1 MPSPFKRAMNKAY
14 RLLAYRDR
22 SVHEIRAALKKKEFG
37 EKTIEQVVEKLS
49 GQGYLN
55 DARFAVTYGT
65 AVARRRKTGPA
76 WVFNNLF
83 KKGVARET
91 AADAVEEIFSDEERL
106 RKEIENWVERKLRSY
121 KKELSPLRKKKKLFD
136 FLLGKGFPP
145 DSIFKVFDKWNI

>member
-1 MPSPFKRAMNKAY
+1 MPSPFKRAMNRAY

-22 SVHEIRAALKKKEFG
+22 SVHEIRSALKKKEFD
-37 EKTIEQVVEKLS
+37 EKTIEQAVEKLS

-55 DARFAVTYGT
+55 DDRFSRVYGK

-76 WVFNNLF
+76 WVFNNLLR
-83 KKGVARET
+83 KGVARET
-91 AADAVEEIFSDEERL
+91 VATAVEEIFSDKEQL
-106 RKEIENWVERKLRSY
+106 QKEIDRWIERKLRSY

-145 DSIFKVFDKWNI
+145 DSIFRSFDKWNI